1 MNRFAAWTKSR
12 VHIWQVLLGAFF
24 ALLGSV
30 GFWTDSSDGL
40 SYLARPGIFL
50 ASLVALWVACL
61 AVIVLLTQ
69 LVDWLTR
76 REPSG
81 ALGWNPLVYGVL
93 FLVCWTPYLVGCF
106 PGTPAGD
113 LFGELPMYFGLMPM
127 TSHHPPLVIALYGA
141 IFSVG
146 SAVGGSNGGIFAL
159 VVSQALSQAL
169 SFAAIV
175 WFVDWAAQR
184 RWLTI
189 ASALFFGLLPLF
201 PVYAQFVTKD
211 VYSSAA
217 LGVFAVQLLAR
228 ARYRSQGGERTPLAL
243 SLPALVAM
251 GVLANLLRN
260 NNVFVTVPGMLAY
273 AVTTHEA
280 SCRKPLHMGA
290 RSQIVTAACACAA
303 VTLAFTN
310 VVYPALGIEKG
321 KIAEAFSLP
330 VQQTARYQR
339 EYPDDATQAER
350 EVLSVSFVDSDSL
363 GALYDESLSD
373 PVKDRFLCSTTDE
386 LMAYGEVWLSQGV
399 RHPDA
404 YAASAIEGS
413 IGYWYPFGARAQ
425 TDDFYA
431 DAAVIGS
438 VMNNSELWGELG
450 LEPPSVA
457 FPNVRAALHDFV
469 WELSQ
474 LPPFSLLF
482 HAATYGW
489 AELFLCV
496 YLLRRH
502 GRGERGESFRASAW
516 VLLVMMLLQVLT
528 CCASPVSADVRYA
541 LPLWYWLPLAAALP
555 LMRPHGAKHAAA
567 HLA

>member
-12 VHIWQVLLGAFF
+12 VHLWQVLLGALF
-24 ALLGSV
+24 AVLGAV
-30 GFWTDSSDGL
+30 GFWTDRYDGL
-40 SYLARPGIFL
+40 SYLSRPGIFL
-50 ASLVALWVACL
+50 VSLVALWVACL
-61 AVIVLLTQ
+61 AIVVLLTE
-69 LVDWLTR
+69 LIDWLAR
-76 REPSG
+76 RVPSG
-81 ALGWNPLVYGVL
+81 RLDWNPLVYGAL
-93 FLVCWTPYLVGCF
+93 FLVCWAPYLVACF

-141 IFSVG
+141 IFSLG
-146 SAVGGSNGGIFAL
+146 SGIGGSNGGIFAL
-159 VVSQALSQAL
+159 VASQALSQAL

-175 WFVDWAAQR
+175 WFVDWAARR
-184 RWLTI
+184 RWLTV
-189 ASALFFGLLPLF
+189 ASLLFFGLFPLF

-228 ARYRSQGGERTPLAL
+228 ARHRSQGGEHVPWAL

-260 NNVFVTVPGMLAY
+260 NNVFVTVPGMVAY
-273 AVTTHEA
+273 ALTTQE
-280 SCRKPLHMGA
+280 GA
-290 RSQIVTAACACAA
+290 LAQRPRAQIALSAFACAM

-310 VVYPALGIEKG
+310 VIYPGLGIEKG
-321 KIAEAFSLP
+321 KIAEALSLP

-339 EYPDDATQAER
+339 EYPDDVTQAEG
-350 EVLSVSFVDSDSL
+350 EVLADSFVDSDSL

-386 LMAYGEVWLSQGV
+386 LLAYGEVWLSQGL

-404 YAASAIEGS
+404 YVASAIEGS
-413 IGYWYPFGARAQ
+413 IGYWYPFGARVQ

-431 DAAVIGS
+431 DVAVIGS
-438 VMNNSELWGELG
+438 VMPNSELWGELG

-457 FPNVRAALHDFV
+457 FPNVRTGVHDFV

-474 LPPFSLLF
+474 LPPLSLLF

-489 AELFLCV
+489 VELFVCV

-502 GRGERGESFRASAW
+502 GKDERGESFRTSAW
-516 VLLVMMLLQVLT
+516 ALLVMMLLQVLT

-555 LMRPHGAKHAAA
+555 LMRPQGAMHAAA